1 MVTDKNNK
9 IYTELMEF
17 LKSEYPK
24 IDGGTKSEAPPT
36 LPYVYFF
43 QLDGRTRLTTL
54 SNTED
59 GVTLAFQIEIY
70 SDKGMNDARKIA
82 NSVRGYMIA
91 DGFRCRRFSPDQN
104 SSNVSR
110 FVTRFQRLD
119 V

>member
-43 QLDGRTRLTTL
+43 QLDARTRLTTL

-82 NSVRGYMIA
+82 NSVREYMIA

>member
-24 IDGGTKSEAPPT
+24 IDGGTKSEAPPV

-43 QLDGRTRLTTL
+43 QLDARTRL

-82 NSVRGYMIA
+82 NSVREYMIA